1 VSPDI
6 RLGRRRRSRVD
17 ASIQPAKVRRMKA
30 LPNIL
35 TSMRLV
41 LALFMFVAL
50 AAAAGAVPYLADGLG
65 PDQQFA
71 LERWAVIAFIVA
83 AVTDFFDGWLA
94 RKLDAMTIW
103 GAILDPIGDKVLVCG
118 AVLGL
123 LALGPQ
129 PMVVLPA
136 GLILFREFTV
146 SALREVGAS
155 KGIKL
160 PVTLLAKWKTT
171 LQLTAL
177 AFELI
182 VAAWAAFGLPDDPRI
197 QGPATMLAH
206 GLFWLAA
213 IITIVTGAQYW
224 EQTRKALQG

>member
-1 VSPDI
+1 
-6 RLGRRRRSRVD
+6 
-17 ASIQPAKVRRMKA
+17 MKA
-30 LPNIL
+30 PPNIL

-41 LALFMFVAL
+41 LALFMFVAF
-50 AAAAGAVPYLADGLG
+50 AAAVGAVPYVSDQLT

-71 LERWAVIAFIVA
+71 LQRWAVYAFILA

-94 RKLDAMTIW
+94 RKLDAESVW

-118 AVLGL
+118 AILGL
-123 LALGPQ
+123 LSLGPQ

-146 SALREVGAS
+146 SALREVGAG
-155 KGIKL
+155 KGLKL
-160 PVTLLAKWKTT
+160 PVTQLAKWKTT
-171 LQLTAL
+171 VQLVAL
-177 AFELI
+177 ALELF
-182 VAAWAAFGLPDDPRI
+182 VAAWGAFGLPDDPAVR
-197 QGPATMLAH
+197 GPVEGLAH

-213 IITIVTGAQYW
+213 VITLITGAQYW

>member
-1 VSPDI
+1 MN
-6 RLGRRRRSRVD
+6 L
-17 ASIQPAKVRRMKA
+17 AMVRRMKA
-30 LPNIL
+30 LPNLL

-50 AAAAGAVPYLADGLG
+50 AAAAGAVPVIADGLG

-71 LERWAVIAFIVA
+71 LVRWAVIAFVVA

-94 RKLDAMTIW
+94 RKLNAVSVW

-118 AVLGL
+118 AILGL

-146 SALREVGAS
+146 SALREVGAG
-155 KGIKL
+155 KGVKL
-160 PVTLLAKWKTT
+160 PVTVLAKWKTT

-177 AFELI
+177 TLELV
-182 VAAWAAFGLPDDPRI
+182 VAGWAAFGLPDDPRV
-197 QGPATMLAH
+197 QGPATALAH

-213 IITIVTGAQYW
+213 IVTIVTGAQYW

>member
-1 VSPDI
+1 
-6 RLGRRRRSRVD
+6 
-17 ASIQPAKVRRMKA
+17 MKS

-35 TSMRLV
+35 TSMRLI
-41 LALFMFVAL
+41 LALFMFLAL
-50 AAAAGAVPYLADGLG
+50 ASSAGAMPGLSDHLT
-65 PDQQFA
+65 PQTQFA
-71 LERWAVIAFIVA
+71 LQRWAVYAFVIA

-94 RKLDAMTIW
+94 RKLHAESIW

-123 LALGPQ
+123 MALGPQ
-129 PMVVLPA
+129 PMVLLPA

-155 KGIKL
+155 KGLKL

-171 LQLTAL
+171 LQMTAL
-177 AFELI
+177 AMELV
-182 VAAWAAFGLPDDPRI
+182 VAAWGAFPFLPPDPGVAGPFAIAAH
-197 QGPATMLAH
+197 T
-206 GLFWLAA
+206 LFWLAA
-213 IITIVTGAQYW
+213 MVTLVTGAQYW

>member
-1 VSPDI
+1 
-6 RLGRRRRSRVD
+6 
-17 ASIQPAKVRRMKA
+17 MKA

-35 TSMRLV
+35 STGRLV
-41 LALFMFVAL
+41 LTLFMFLAL
-50 AAAAGAVPYLADGLG
+50 AAAAGGMPYFSERLTADL
-65 PDQQFA
+65 QFA
-71 LERWAVIAFIVA
+71 LQRWAFWAFVVA

-94 RKLDAMTIW
+94 RKLDAVSVW

-123 LALGPQ
+123 MALGPQ

-146 SALREVGAS
+146 SALREVGAG

-171 LQLTAL
+171 LQLVAL
-177 AFELI
+177 GAELLIACWGAFNLPADPTLHDP
-182 VAAWAAFGLPDDPRI
+182 VAVV
-197 QGPATMLAH
+197 AH

-213 IITIVTGAQYW
+213 LVTLITGAQYW
-224 EQTRKALQG
+224 EQTRKALAD

>member
-1 VSPDI
+1 
-6 RLGRRRRSRVD
+6 
-17 ASIQPAKVRRMKA
+17 MKS

-35 TSMRLV
+35 TSLRLV

-50 AAAAGAVPYLADGLG
+50 AAAAGAVPYVSERLEPL
-65 PDQQFA
+65 QQFA
-71 LERWAVIAFIVA
+71 LQRWAVYAFVVA

-94 RKLDAMTIW
+94 RRMNATSVW

-123 LALGPQ
+123 LSLGPQ

-146 SALREVGAS
+146 SALREVGA
-155 KGIKL
+155 GRGVKL

-177 AFELI
+177 AMELF
-182 VAAWAAFGLPDDPRI
+182 VAAWGAFSLPEETAVRS
-197 QGPATMLAH
+197 GFALAAH

-213 IITIVTGAQYW
+213 IVTLITGVQYW
-224 EQTRKALQG
+224 EQTRKALTD

>member
-1 VSPDI
+1 
-6 RLGRRRRSRVD
+6 
-17 ASIQPAKVRRMKA
+17 MKA
-30 LPNIL
+30 LPNLL

-50 AAAAGAVPYLADGLG
+50 AAAAGAVPLISDRLE
-65 PDQQFA
+65 PEQQFA
-71 LERWAVIAFIVA
+71 LQRWAVIAFVVA

-94 RKLDAMTIW
+94 RKLNATSVW

-118 AVLGL
+118 AILGL

-146 SALREVGAS
+146 SALREVGAG
-155 KGIKL
+155 KGVKL

-177 AFELI
+177 ALELF
-182 VAAWAAFGLPDDPRI
+182 VAAWGSFPFLPQEEVVFR
-197 QGPATMLAH
+197 ARFELLAH
-206 GLFWLAA
+206 ALFWIAA
-213 IITIVTGAQYW
+213 LVTLITGAQYW
-224 EQTRKALQG
+224 EQTRKALRG

>member
-1 VSPDI
+1 
-6 RLGRRRRSRVD
+6 
-17 ASIQPAKVRRMKA
+17 
-30 LPNIL
+30 
-35 TSMRLV
+35 
-41 LALFMFVAL
+41 
-50 AAAAGAVPYLADGLG
+50 
-65 PDQQFA
+65 
-71 LERWAVIAFIVA
+71 
-83 AVTDFFDGWLA
+83 LA
-94 RKLDAMTIW
+94 RRLNATSVW

-146 SALREVGAS
+146 SALRGVGAG
-155 KGIKL
+155 KGIRL
-160 PVTLLAKWKTT
+160 PVTRLAKGETT

-177 AFELI
+177 ALELL
-182 VAAWAAFGLPDDPRI
+182 VAAWAAFGLPDEPGVK
-197 QGPATMLAH
+197 GPATSLAH

-213 IITIVTGAQYW
+213 IVTIVTGAQYW

>member
-1 VSPDI
+1 
-6 RLGRRRRSRVD
+6 
-17 ASIQPAKVRRMKA
+17 MKS

-50 AAAAGAVPYLADGLG
+50 AAAAGAVPGLSDHLEQ
-65 PDQQFA
+65 PTQFA
-71 LERWAVIAFIVA
+71 LERWAVYAFVVA

-94 RKLDAMTIW
+94 RRLDAETVW

-118 AVLGL
+118 AILGL
-123 LALGPQ
+123 MSLGAQ
-129 PMVVLPA
+129 PMVLLPG

-146 SALREVGAS
+146 SALREVGAG

-171 LQLTAL
+171 LQLVAL
-177 AFELI
+177 TMELVVGAWGAFPLLPQDPAVEGPFSI
-182 VAAWAAFGLPDDPRI
+182 AA
-197 QGPATMLAH
+197 H
-206 GLFWLAA
+206 SLFWLATLVTL
-213 IITIVTGAQYW
+213 ITGAQYW
-224 EQTRKALQG
+224 EQTRKALEA

>member
-1 VSPDI
+1 
-6 RLGRRRRSRVD
+6 
-17 ASIQPAKVRRMKA
+17 MKS

-41 LALFMFVAL
+41 LALFMFLAL
-50 AAAAGAVPYLADGLG
+50 AAAAGAVPGVSNHLTMDM
-65 PDQQFA
+65 QFS
-71 LERWAVIAFIVA
+71 LQRWAVYAFVIA

-94 RKLDAMTIW
+94 RKMNAETIW

-123 LALGPQ
+123 MSLGAQ
-129 PMVVLPA
+129 PMVLLPA

-146 SALREVGAS
+146 SALREVGAG
-155 KGIKL
+155 KGVKL
-160 PVTLLAKWKTT
+160 PVTRLAKWKTT

-177 AFELI
+177 ALELF
-182 VAAWAAFGLPDDPRI
+182 VAAWGAFGLPDDPAVK
-197 QGPATMLAH
+197 GPAEALAH

-213 IITIVTGAQYW
+213 IVTLVTGAQYW
-224 EQTRKALQG
+224 EQTRKALQA

>member
-1 VSPDI
+1 
-6 RLGRRRRSRVD
+6 
-17 ASIQPAKVRRMKA
+17 MKA

-35 TSMRLV
+35 TSLRLV

-50 AAAAGAVPYLADGLG
+50 AAAAGDIPGLG
-65 PDQQFA
+65 DKLEAPTQFA
-71 LERWAVIAFIVA
+71 LERWAVYAFVVA

-94 RKLDAMTIW
+94 RRLNATSVW

-123 LALGPQ
+123 LSLGPQ

-146 SALREVGAS
+146 SALREVGAG
-155 KGIKL
+155 KGVKL

-171 LQLTAL
+171 LQLLAL
-177 AFELI
+177 TGELL
-182 VAAWAAFGLPDDPRI
+182 VACWAAFGLPP
-197 QGPATMLAH
+197 QPAVLGPATILAH
-206 GLFWLAA
+206 ALLWIAA
-213 IITIVTGAQYW
+213 LVTLITGAQYW
-224 EQTRKALQG
+224 EQTRKALR